1 MKKSFIA
8 KIAVLA
14 TAILTIGVWAYSQ
27 SNRLPDPPKMP
38 LLPESEMMRQ
48 GQTVTVA
55 EYELKRAAVYDAALD
70 LCMEASKGAYVWDEY
85 VSAENKNIILNY
97 RVPSLSVLLSAIAQM
112 DSDGCLSDS
121 FDEPLCRFDK
131 AFYEYNKIA
140 KIK

>member
-14 TAILTIGVWAYSQ
+14 TVILTIAAWTYANSY
-27 SNRLPDPPKMP
+27 K
-38 LLPESEMMRQ
+38 LPEPPQFPNIPEAELTQQ
-48 GQTVTVA
+48 GQTVSVA
-55 EYELKRAAVYDAALD
+55 EYELKRAALYDAALN
-70 LCMEASKGAYVWDEY
+70 LCMEASEGAYVWEKF
-85 VSAENKNIILNY
+85 VSEKNKHIILTY
-97 RVPSLSVLLSAIAQM
+97 RVPSLEVLLNAIEQM
-112 DSDGCLSDS
+112 DSDGCLCDS

>member
-14 TAILTIGVWAYSQ
+14 TAILTIAVWTYAHAY
-27 SNRLPDPPKMP
+27 K
-38 LLPESEMMRQ
+38 LPEPPQFPNIPEAELMEQ

-70 LCMEASKGAYVWDEY
+70 LCIEASKGAYVWDEW
-85 VSAENKNIILNY
+85 VSEENKRIILTY
-97 RVPSLSVLLSAIAQM
+97 RVPSLEVLLSAIEQM
-112 DSDGCLSDS
+112 DSDGCLCDS

>member
-1 MKKSFIA
+1 M
-8 KIAVLA
+8 
-14 TAILTIGVWAYSQ
+14 
-27 SNRLPDPPKMP
+27 
-38 LLPESEMMRQ
+38 EQ

-70 LCMEASKGAYVWDEY
+70 LCIEASKGAYVWDEW
-85 VSAENKNIILNY
+85 VSEENKHIILTY
-97 RVPSLSVLLSAIAQM
+97 RVPSLEVLLSAIEQM
-112 DSDGCLSDS
+112 DSDGCLCDS